1 MTAPDVDARPP
12 VRARPLPAPLIL
24 LSGLVL
30 VPAAISLAANSWT
43 SPDAA
48 AYVRMAFASVAGTVV
63 AVASVLVLLVDRLV
77 RRAPAG
83 SMVALTIVVLVW
95 ASSTLAETS
104 DLLLRNL
111 AQFD

>member
-12 VRARPLPAPLIL
+12 VRPRLLPAPLIL
-24 LSGLVL
+24 LCGLVL

-48 AYVRMAFASVAGTVV
+48 AYVRMAFATVAGVIV

-77 RRAPAG
+77 KRAPAG
-83 SMVALTIVVLVW
+83 TMVALAIVALLW
-95 ASSTLAETS
+95 ASSTLASTS

>member
-12 VRARPLPAPLIL
+12 VRGRLLPAPLIL
-24 LSGLVL
+24 LCGLVL
-30 VPAAISLAANSWT
+30 VPAAIALAADSWT
-43 SPDAA
+43 SPDAT

-77 RRAPAG
+77 KRAPAG
-83 SMVALTIVVLVW
+83 TMVALTIVALLW

-104 DLLLRNL
+104 DLLLQRL
-111 AQFD
+111 AQLD

>member
-12 VRARPLPAPLIL
+12 VRARLLPAPLIL
-24 LSGLVL
+24 LCGLVL

-43 SPDAA
+43 SPDAT
-48 AYVRMAFASVAGTVV
+48 AYVRMAFASVAGTV
-63 AVASVLVLLVDRLV
+63 ASVLVLLVDRLV
-77 RRAPAG
+77 KRAPAG
-83 SMVALTIVVLVW
+83 TMVALAIVALLW
-95 ASSTLAETS
+95 ASSTLASTS

>member
-12 VRARPLPAPLIL
+12 VRPRLLPAPLIL
-24 LSGLVL
+24 LCGLVL

-48 AYVRMAFASVAGTVV
+48 AYVRMAFATVAGVIV

-77 RRAPAG
+77 KRAPAG
-83 SMVALTIVVLVW
+83 TMVALAIVALLW
-95 ASSTLAETS
+95 ASSTLASTN

>member
-12 VRARPLPAPLIL
+12 VRARLLPAPLIL
-24 LSGLVL
+24 LCGLVL

-48 AYVRMAFASVAGTVV
+48 AYVRMAFATVAGVIV
-63 AVASVLVLLVDRLV
+63 AVASVLVLLVDRLAK
-77 RRAPAG
+77 RAPAG
-83 SMVALTIVVLVW
+83 TMVALTILALLW
-95 ASSTLAETS
+95 AASTLASTS
-104 DLLLRNL
+104 DLLLQRL

>member
-12 VRARPLPAPLIL
+12 VRPRLLPAPLIL
-24 LSGLVL
+24 LCGLVL
-30 VPAAISLAANSWT
+30 VPAAIALAANSWT

-48 AYVRMAFASVAGTVV
+48 AYVRMAFATVAGVIV

-77 RRAPAG
+77 KRAPAG
-83 SMVALTIVVLVW
+83 TMVALTIVALLW
-95 ASSTLAETS
+95 AASTLASTS
-104 DLLLRNL
+104 DLLLQRL

>member
-12 VRARPLPAPLIL
+12 VRPRLLPAPLIL
-24 LSGLVL
+24 LCGLVL

-43 SPDAA
+43 SPDAT

-77 RRAPAG
+77 KRAPAG
-83 SMVALTIVVLVW
+83 TMVALAIVALLW
-95 ASSTLAETS
+95 ASSTLASTS
-104 DLLLRNL
+104 DLLLQRL
-111 AQFD
+111 AQLD